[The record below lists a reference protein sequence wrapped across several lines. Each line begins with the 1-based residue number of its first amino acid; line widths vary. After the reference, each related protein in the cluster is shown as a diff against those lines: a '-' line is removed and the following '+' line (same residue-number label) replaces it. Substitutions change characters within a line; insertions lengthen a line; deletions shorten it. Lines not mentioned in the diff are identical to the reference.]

1 MFKSVAKGFSQ
12 ALNKVMGEKKI
23 TEKVLDNCLL
33 DIKKSLIESDTS
45 IVVVEHLLE
54 NIRKIAKDKVLEK
67 GEDGK
72 QYLYKL
78 VYDQLVD
85 LFTSKEKGKLI
96 LPEHKF
102 CKLML
107 VGPQGCGKTTLMGKI
122 AYEYK
127 RQGRKVALTS
137 VDFARPAAIEQAK
150 QLSKTAECTYF
161 DTDQFGSIASNLQ
174 ATASLVD
181 SKGYDLLL
189 IDTAGRQFVDQDLM
203 DEVSVLQSALQPNEV
218 IYVVDALSGQNAAQ
232 SAKQFADS
240 VHVTGLAL
248 TKADGDALAGAALS
262 AVYMTGKP
270 IKLVG
275 RGERITDLD
284 DVDPQSL
291 AGQILNLGD
300 LSSLIKEFEKRGVMK
315 VPPNAKEIDMLQL
328 RDQIKTW
335 LDIGVEN
342 ILGRLP
348 GMASMPK
355 EMTKS
360 FDSKMLVK
368 MAAVIDSMTK
378 QERLTQ
384 QSFDLV
390 EKKE

>member
-1 MFKSVAKGFSQ
+1 M
-12 ALNKVMGEKKI
+12 
-23 TEKVLDNCLL
+23 
-33 DIKKSLIESDTS
+33 
-45 IVVVEHLLE
+45 
-54 NIRKIAKDKVLEK
+54 
-67 GEDGK
+67 
-72 QYLYKL
+72 
-78 VYDQLVD
+78 
-85 LFTSKEKGKLI
+85 I

-300 LSSLIKEFEKRGVMK
+300 LSSLIKEFEKRGAMK

-378 QERLTQ
+378 QERAYPAIIRSSRKKRIANGAGVDPKDVTKFLNTYEKMKK
-384 QSFDLV
+384 SFKMLKSPKMMKMMEQLSKMKGGMGDMLSGLGSMGGFGGHSGDG
-390 EKKE
+390 KK